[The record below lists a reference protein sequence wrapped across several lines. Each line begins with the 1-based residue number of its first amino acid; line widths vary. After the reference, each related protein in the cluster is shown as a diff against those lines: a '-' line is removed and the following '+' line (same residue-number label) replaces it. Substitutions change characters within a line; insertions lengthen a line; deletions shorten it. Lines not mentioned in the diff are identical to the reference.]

1 MTKIN
6 DLLNTLNKRYPFID
20 AEKWDNVGLLV
31 GSTEN
36 PINQVYLSLDINSTL
51 LDSIPSGSTLI
62 THHPLIF
69 KPLKNIT
76 YSSYHGKI
84 LKQLIQKDIN
94 YIVLHT
100 NYDKH
105 FLNKY
110 FIKDILG
117 YDLSIGDD
125 FLDYFNTDKISI
137 LDFKKELE
145 LKMLSE
151 KEFNF
156 VDSGKDIQ
164 KVAVCTGSGSSYLN
178 AAIAAGADL
187 LITGDI
193 TYHVAMEAKELGLSL
208 IDITHYHSEKWFGDD
223 LSKDFGWI
231 KLDSENPFGKEL

>member
-6 DLLNTLNKRYPFID
+6 ELLNTLNKRYPFID

-31 GSTEN
+31 GSEDN
-36 PINQVYLSLDINSTL
+36 PINQVYLSLDINSSL
-51 LDSIPSGSTLI
+51 LDSIPGGSTLI